1 MSLLG
6 WIIGAAAASVVLGS
20 TKIEDD
26 DGTYEAT
33 QQELES
39 FRRQSNGFF
48 EDAQNQ
54 KDWAEG
60 DYTGWYR

>member
-6 WIIGAAAASVVLGS
+6 WILSAAAASVVLGS

-39 FRRQSNGFF
+39 FRRPSNGFF
-48 EDAQNQ
+48 EDAKNQ
-54 KDWAEG
+54 KDWDEG
-60 DYTGWYR
+60 DYTAWYR

>member
-6 WIIGAAAASVVLGS
+6 WIVGAAVVSAIAGS
-20 TKIEDD
+20 SKIEDD

-39 FRRQSNGFF
+39 FRRPSNGFF

-54 KDWAEG
+54 KDWDDG
-60 DYTGWYR
+60 DYTAWYR